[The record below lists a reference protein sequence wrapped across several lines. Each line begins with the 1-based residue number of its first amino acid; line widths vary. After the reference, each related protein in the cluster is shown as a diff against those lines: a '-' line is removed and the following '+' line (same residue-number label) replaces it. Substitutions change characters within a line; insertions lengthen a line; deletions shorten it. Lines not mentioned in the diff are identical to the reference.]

1 MDSKE
6 IRQRFLEF
14 FKARGHTIMSSS
26 SLVPENDPSV
36 LFTTAGMQQFK
47 PYYTGEKNAQE
58 DFSSSSATSVQ
69 KCVRTSDIEEVGD
82 DTHLTFFEM
91 LGNFSFGGYFKE
103 EAIKYAYEFITQGVK
118 LPISY
123 VTVFEGKG
131 SVPKDGESKKIWES
145 LGVTDIREQGME
157 DVFWGPTGDSGPCG
171 PTTEIYCRNKGGED
185 VEIWNIVFNE
195 YFCDSNRENLLAD
208 KATLTALE
216 TKGIDTGMG
225 LERLL
230 TTVQGKTSIFETD
243 LFSPII
249 TKIEEF
255 SNSGDTKAKRV
266 VADHIRTA
274 VFMIADGVT
283 PSNTDSGYIL
293 RRLLRRSVRYADTL
307 NFKPNSLFRLVETV
321 IDKYGDVYEN
331 LKINKEKIKQE
342 VEREENKFRETL
354 KRGLQE
360 FEKGADPFLLFTSY
374 GFPLELIKE
383 LAVEK
388 GLKIDE
394 EKFAIEMEKHQE
406 TSRAGA
412 GKKFKGGLAD
422 AGDEKVVQYH
432 TATHLLHQALH
443 DVLGDNV
450 AQKGSN
456 ITSERLR
463 FDFAHSQKLTDQEK
477 QKIEEIVNQKIEE
490 KLPVQTIVLP
500 KVEAEKVGARM
511 FFGDKYGDQVSV
523 YFIGESLERAY
534 SKEFCGGP
542 HVGNTQDLKGVFKI
556 VKEEAV
562 ASGVRRIKAVLE

>member
-14 FKARGHTIMSSS
+14 FKARGHAIIPSS

-47 PYYTGEKNAQE
+47 PYYTSEKNTQE
-58 DFSSSSATSVQ
+58 DFGSASVTSVQ
-69 KCVRTSDIEEVGD
+69 KCVRTSDIDEVGD

-91 LGNFSFGGYFKE
+91 LGNFSFGGYFKK
-103 EAIKYAYEFITQGVK
+103 EAIKYAHEFITREVG

-123 VTVFEGKG
+123 VTIFEGKG
-131 SVPKDGESKKIWES
+131 SVPKDEESRGIWES
-145 LGVTDIREQGME
+145 LGVTDIREQGMQ

-171 PTTEIYCRNKGGED
+171 PTTEIYCKNEGGED

-195 YFCDSNRENLLAD
+195 YFCDSNRETILAGEANLTSLQ
-208 KATLTALE
+208 

-243 LFSPII
+243 LFSPILN
-249 TKIEEF
+249 KIDEI
-255 SNSGDTKAKRV
+255 SNSNNAKAKRV

-274 VFMIADGVT
+274 VFMISDGVT
-283 PSNTDSGYIL
+283 PSNTDRGYVL
-293 RRLLRRSVRYADTL
+293 RRLLRRVVRYTDVL
-307 NFKPNSLFRLVETV
+307 NFKPGSSFLLVETV
-321 IDKYGDVYEN
+321 IEKYGDVYKN
-331 LKINKEKIKQE
+331 LKINRDKIKTE
-342 VEREENKFRETL
+342 FEREENKFRETL

-360 FEKGADPFLLFTSY
+360 FEKGTDPFRLFTSY
-374 GFPLELIKE
+374 GFPLELIRE

-388 GLKIDE
+388 GIKIDE
-394 EKFAIEMEKHQE
+394 KKFAVEMEKHQE
-406 TSRAGA
+406 VSRAGA
-412 GKKFKGGLAD
+412 EKKFKGGLAD
-422 AGDEKVVQYH
+422 ASDEKIVQYH
-432 TATHLLHQALH
+432 TTTHLLHQALH

-450 AQKGSN
+450 SQKGSN

-463 FDFAHSQKLTDQEK
+463 FDFSHGQKLTSEEK
-477 QKIEEIVNQKIEE
+477 QKIEEIVNRKIKEN
-490 KLPVQTIVLP
+490 LPVQNIVLH
-500 KVEAEKVGARM
+500 KVEAEKIGARM

-523 YFIGESLERAY
+523 YFIGESLDRAY

-542 HVGNTQDLKGVFKI
+542 HVLNTQDLRGVFKI